1 MSPLGG
7 TRHQRDGVIYL
18 LLLALFSF
26 IKLSQALLGYRPFRS
41 LKLQLHT
48 AHFRRKASSKVGE

>member
-1 MSPLGG
+1 MRSLGG
-7 TRHQRDGVIYL
+7 TRHQRDGVLYL

-26 IKLSQALLGYRPFRS
+26 IKFSQALLGDRLFRS

-48 AHFRRKASSKVGE
+48 AHLRRKASLEAGE